1 MNSLVMR
8 HEKSTTRSTPY
19 TIPSNI
25 QKHFEHEL
33 HFTWTERDPRFPRP
47 VAVVKPIQGPT
58 VLQMVH
64 ASPSPSSRPSTQ
76 DGRRRY
82 GPLHPYCNTH
92 LGDVKK
98 FCRAS
103 KESIFDSID
112 PHNVPVIEII
122 IPREEPC

>member
-8 HEKSTTRSTPY
+8 HEKSTAWSTPY

-33 HFTWTERDPRFPRP
+33 HFTWPEQDPRVPRP

-64 ASPSPSSRPSTQ
+64 ASPSPLVDLLLKM
-76 DGRRRY
+76 DGED
-82 GPLHPYCNTH
+82 GPLHPYCNPH
-92 LGDVKK
+92 PGDVKK
-98 FCRAS
+98 VYRAP

-112 PHNVPVIEII
+112 PHNVHVIEII
-122 IPREEPC
+122 IPREEPG